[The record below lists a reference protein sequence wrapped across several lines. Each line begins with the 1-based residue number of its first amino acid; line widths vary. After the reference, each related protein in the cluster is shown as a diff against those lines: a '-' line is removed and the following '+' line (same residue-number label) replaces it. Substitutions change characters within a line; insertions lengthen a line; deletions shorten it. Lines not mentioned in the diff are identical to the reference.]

1 MASAELVKT
10 LDYIL
15 NRCDEKAIDAVAQAV
30 VRRRRDLALGGGA
43 ENLPDPRRM
52 ARELSGQISV
62 GASIQGLKKTV
73 MDMAVRI
80 IKKEA
85 PELND
90 EQIAALTSAWLPGE
104 KQGGPEGVMPPELLL
119 EMAEQF
125 VSFSTGTM
133 NAAEDKRLR
142 NEIGSWPERY
152 WKAFPEI
159 IRLLIKDFLDGELSE
174 TKFRSKLRTAL
185 SLTGDAG

>member
-43 ENLPDPRRM
+43 ANLPDPRRM

-90 EQIAALTSAWLPGE
+90 EQIAALTSAWLPGG
-104 KQGGPEGVMPPELLL
+104 KQEPERAMPSELLL
-119 EMAEQF
+119 EMTEQF
-125 VSFSTGTM
+125 VGFSTGTM

-142 NEIGSWPERY
+142 REMGSWPERY
-152 WKAFPEI
+152 WKVFPEI
-159 IRLLIKDFLDGELSE
+159 IKLLIKDFLDGELSE
-174 TKFRSKLRTAL
+174 TKFHSKLRTAL
-185 SLTGDAG
+185 SLTEDAR